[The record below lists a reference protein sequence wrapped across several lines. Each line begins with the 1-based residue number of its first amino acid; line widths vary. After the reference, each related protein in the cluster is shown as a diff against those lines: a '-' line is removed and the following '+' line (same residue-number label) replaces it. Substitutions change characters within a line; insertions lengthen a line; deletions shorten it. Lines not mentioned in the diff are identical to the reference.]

1 MSWIEIERHAGSGA
15 ERIEVGDGIV
25 IGRSAECDV
34 VLDDPSVSAK
44 HAWIRPAGG
53 RYVIIDLRSTNGVT
67 LNGHA
72 VDEALL
78 RDGDRLT
85 FGDVAAV
92 YRDPHDARRVDRPRA
107 GTGAACP
114 RCGHGF
120 VTWGSCCPVCGLR
133 FDFEDT
139 SSRHRTVVRVLSS
152 LAFAGGLAG
161 PLLLGI
167 GWMLGIVLGVMVISG
182 YREESED
189 RDLVMARRGILLGL
203 LWMTVGVWLLQTHLR
218 AR

>member
-1 MSWIEIERHAGSGA
+1 MSWIEIERGQGGA
-15 ERIEVGDGIV
+15 TERVEVGDGVV
-25 IGRSAECDV
+25 IGRSEECDV

-67 LNGHA
+67 LNGHP
-72 VDEALL
+72 VNEALL

-92 YRDPHDARRVDRPRA
+92 YRDPHDARRLSQPAVPA
-107 GTGAACP
+107 GAACP

-120 VTWGSCCPVCGLR
+120 VTWGSCCPVCGLQ
-133 FDFEDT
+133 FEFGDT
-139 SSRHRTVVRVLSS
+139 SGRHRAIVRVLSS

-182 YREESED
+182 YRDESEE
-189 RDLVMARRGILLGL
+189 RDLIMARRGILLGL
-203 LWMTVGVWLLQTHLR
+203 FWMAVGVWLLQVCLR
-218 AR
+218 AG